1 MGEQRVQRHPA
12 LAIPFGA
19 RDLRAAQTAGAVD
32 ADTLGAE
39 THRRLHR
46 TLHRTAEGDATFE
59 LIGNALADQLG
70 VDLGFRISTMFSDKS
85 LPVRFPS
92 FLRSFLVSA
101 PFFPMMTPGRAA

>member
-46 TLHRTAEGDATFE
+46 TLHRTAEGDAPYE
-59 LIGNALADQLG
+59 LTGNALADQLG
-70 VDLGFRISTMFSDKS
+70 VDLGLANLEDVQRHVAAS
-85 LPVRFPS
+85 PVAQI
-92 FLRSFLVSA
+92 LA
-101 PFFPMMTPGRAA
+101 PRLDVGALHADTDAR